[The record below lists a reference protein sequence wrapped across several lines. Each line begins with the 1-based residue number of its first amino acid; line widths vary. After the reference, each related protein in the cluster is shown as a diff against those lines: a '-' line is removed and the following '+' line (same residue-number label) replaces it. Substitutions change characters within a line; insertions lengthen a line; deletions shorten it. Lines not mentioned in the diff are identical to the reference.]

1 MARSDDTERYA
12 TAGDRRGA
20 VSAAITWEWPL
31 PARNEH
37 DVHRLE
43 RPAFLN
49 HREGTR

>member
-1 MARSDDTERYA
+1 MVRFDGTGRDIA
-12 TAGDRRGA
+12 TDDRRGA
-20 VSAAITWEWPL
+20 VSAAITWERPL
-31 PARNEH
+31 PVRNEH